1 MHGLRHKKLKSTKQG
16 ATKGGSNQTEFS
28 NDFVQSNRSKRDDA
42 RTSRKGCVDGIKSN
56 RANTS
61 RAAALAG
68 SSERTS
74 ACGSSRKVGAD
85 VGNSNMGGTDGSHTE
100 RMRLD
105 GDSTMFAADGQHS
118 ERSSA
123 NGINSAREANGADS
137 LLNSATEG
145 GNSEL
150 NIGSKRVRED
160 VPKRGRA
167 KMSCTELKMAPRSGR
182 VELEPRG
189 HR

>member
-1 MHGLRHKKLKSTKQG
+1 
-16 ATKGGSNQTEFS
+16 
-28 NDFVQSNRSKRDDA
+28 
-42 RTSRKGCVDGIKSN
+42 
-56 RANTS
+56 
-61 RAAALAG
+61 
-68 SSERTS
+68 
-74 ACGSSRKVGAD
+74 
-85 VGNSNMGGTDGSHTE
+85 MGGTDGSHTE

-167 KMSCTELKMAPRSGR
+167 KMSRTELKMAPHSGR